1 MASPLSQSIRPSG
14 QGGDYTSLSG
24 WEAQN
29 LDLVALDSSS
39 YAMIDGNWSGS
50 VDTTAV
56 TIDGWTTN
64 TTCSITI
71 ECIGTGSRH
80 EGVWDDTKYKLQV
93 SNNSALNISENYV
106 FIEGL
111 QIYSPTTDNVDES
124 AIQVFSIVGGGELIV
139 ESCILRGGGSGA
151 GTYNDGVNA
160 YNNGTHITKIY
171 NCIAF
176 DFTKVLDAAFSGWE
190 TNVESYNCTAYNCNY
205 GFFSY
210 GVIGDESAINCIAQN
225 NVMDFSGSFVNS
237 SNNISED
244 TTARGANSITSS
256 TVLFIDSASYDFR
269 LSPYDTVAI
278 GNGISLY
285 TASYAV
291 TTDIAGIS
299 RGNSSAS
306 YFDIGAF
313 HSTQS
318 IQRIRPSGQS
328 GSYTSLA
335 TWEAQN
341 QDLVSVNKSIRAEID
356 GNWSGSVD
364 GAFTIAGWTT
374 DATHDITI
382 ECIGTGSRNVGVWD
396 DTKYI
401 LSGNSALSI
410 PYINIYGLQ
419 VRVPISNYPAGFQNY
434 QNGLINIDSCL
445 FNIMGGAVGQGYGIG
460 GQFANKYSSS
470 LNVSNCIFYATP
482 DVSSSRAISIYGAW
496 NINNCTAYGLDDG
509 YFNSGNT
516 PPPSIT
522 NTIVQNCGVAYNG
535 TFVSSSNNISN
546 DTTAPGNNSITSS
559 TVLFV
564 DSASYD
570 FRLSPYDTVAIGN
583 GISLY
588 TASYAVTTDIA
599 GISRGNESASYFDIG
614 AFHSTQSIQRIRPS
628 GQSGSYTTLATWE
641 AGENTDLVA
650 VNKSIK
656 AEIDGDWSGSIDAS
670 AVTLDGWTVDATHD
684 ITIECI
690 GTGSRHEGVWDET
703 KYVLSG
709 SGNWSLKTSEV
720 FVSISGLQI
729 KKSNTSVSSLQSALD
744 FGSTLDATASINV
757 DSCILYAD
765 TTGYSTYAFLGN
777 FIGGATNR
785 VFNFNNNL
793 IMGKGVG
800 GAYFRTGGTWNVNNC
815 THYIENGTVGYE
827 IALGGGSITATNCI
841 SQGTSTYGFDS
852 GFTGASSNNVSDDST
867 APGNNSITSSTVLFV
882 DSASYDFRLSPY
894 DTVAIGNGISLYT
907 ASYAVTTDIAG
918 ISRGNSSA
926 AYFDIG
932 AFHSTQSIKTI
943 QPSGQSGS
951 YTTVTAFISGE
962 QQNIVDINK
971 SIVAEIGGD
980 WSSTTHTSNI
990 QFSGFTTNN
999 ANYIE
1004 LRTDSASRHNG
1015 IWDSS
1020 KCVLQSNS
1028 DVIIFNDDHFRAIG
1042 LQILL
1047 LSNTR
1052 TFDYGIFYDPDFAG
1066 GQFIADSNIIWGQL
1080 TGSTSIIGINIRSTA
1095 NLATSSI
1102 TNNIVYGVSGSAC
1115 PAIQFNAG
1123 DGYIYNNT
1131 CYGNGN
1137 GIQEVTANSCIA
1149 INNICDGNYLGDFD
1163 GNYDAG
1169 SGYNVSSDTTAPGAN
1184 SFTSSTVLFVDSASY
1199 DFRLSPYDTVAIGNG
1214 ISLYTASYAV
1224 TTDIAGTSRGNS
1236 SASYFDIGAFHS
1248 TQSIQLI
1255 KPSGQSGSYT
1265 TLATWE
1271 AGENTDLVAV
1281 NKSIVAEIQGDWS
1294 GGPDTTAVTVS
1305 GWTTDAT
1312 RYIEIRTDSANKAG
1326 TEWDASKYAHQL
1338 NTTSG
1343 YGFYVQVSYTR
1354 ISGIQSYL
1362 TNPAFAGRISN
1373 FRSAGTGVAFSACFA
1388 RGPGVYTSGE
1398 HWGGFYTWTG
1408 NVDVTYVNCIAYSC
1422 LKGVSPTGTGNGFVS
1437 SVGLATMYNCT
1448 AYDCD
1453 LGFWPFSG
1461 TFVVKNCLAQNC
1473 IDGFLGTFGA
1483 ASTSNCSD
1491 LATDA
1496 PGTSPVTGTVTFV
1509 SATDFALSPYDTV
1522 ALGAGTNLYADATL
1536 PVTTDILGNSR
1547 GDATGA
1553 KYDIGAFHSTQS
1565 IQLIKPSG
1573 QGGAYTTLATWEA
1586 GENTD
1591 LVAVNKS
1598 IKAEID
1604 GDWSGSVDTTQVTIS
1619 GWTTNSTCS
1628 ITIECVGTGSR
1639 HEGIWDNTKYT
1650 LVGSPGSGMIVVSE
1664 KYANIIGLQV
1674 SNALPGNS
1682 SIRVSVAAPNKV
1694 TVDSSIAKQV
1704 EGDIRTVGF
1713 SVGGGTVYFN
1723 NCLNIHG
1730 GWGWDIRWNIEPPT
1744 CYLYNCTS
1752 FGAATSSF
1760 WALHGTNTAINC
1772 ISQGSLGLGFENPFS
1787 VNSDYNISEDTTAPG
1802 SNSITSSTVLFI
1814 DSASYDFRLDPYD
1827 QVALGNGIS
1836 LYTASYAVTTD
1847 IAGTSRG
1854 NESASYFDIG
1864 AFHSTQSIKTI
1875 RPSGQSGSY
1884 TTLATWES
1892 GEQVDLVSV
1901 NKSIK
1906 GEINGDWSGSV
1917 DTTPVVITGWTT
1929 DATHGIT
1936 IECVG
1941 TGSRHSGVWDVTKYQ
1956 LIAPYPSTGMLRIS
1970 EAHVRI
1976 SNMQIQNTYAA
1987 SGGESSLQCEL
1998 ESFSEF
2004 DIHISSCNLV
2014 GGRYCVRLST
2024 IGSSGSVEFKNNI
2037 VSSGSVG
2044 GLYWNGIGNSRYLY
2058 AYNNTIQGGSIS
2070 AIYSTSGISIIKNC
2084 ILIASAG
2091 GVSFSGTTDPASDY
2105 NISDDTTAPGSNSIT
2120 SSTVL
2125 FVDSA
2130 SFDFRIADA
2139 DTLAKGNGYDLYN
2152 NGDVTWN
2159 YDIAGVT
2166 RTSGSWDIGAFAYV
2180 FISGSFIP
2188 VTFYR
2193 QYSSGFFFN

>member
-546 DTTAPGNNSITSS
+546 DT
-559 TVLFV
+559 
-564 DSASYD
+564 
-570 FRLSPYDTVAIGN
+570 
-583 GISLY
+583 
-588 TASYAVTTDIA
+588 
-599 GISRGNESASYFDIG
+599 
-614 AFHSTQSIQRIRPS
+614 
-628 GQSGSYTTLATWE
+628 
-641 AGENTDLVA
+641 
-650 VNKSIK
+650 
-656 AEIDGDWSGSIDAS
+656 
-670 AVTLDGWTVDATHD
+670 
-684 ITIECI
+684 
-690 GTGSRHEGVWDET
+690 
-703 KYVLSG
+703 
-709 SGNWSLKTSEV
+709 
-720 FVSISGLQI
+720 
-729 KKSNTSVSSLQSALD
+729 
-744 FGSTLDATASINV
+744 
-757 DSCILYAD
+757 
-765 TTGYSTYAFLGN
+765 
-777 FIGGATNR
+777 
-785 VFNFNNNL
+785 
-793 IMGKGVG
+793 
-800 GAYFRTGGTWNVNNC
+800 
-815 THYIENGTVGYE
+815 
-827 IALGGGSITATNCI
+827 
-841 SQGTSTYGFDS
+841 
-852 GFTGASSNNVSDDST
+852 T

-2130 SFDFRIADA
+2130 SFDFRIAND
-2139 DTLAKGNGYDLYN
+2139 DTIAKGNGYDLYN

-2159 YDIAGVT
+2159 NDIAGVT